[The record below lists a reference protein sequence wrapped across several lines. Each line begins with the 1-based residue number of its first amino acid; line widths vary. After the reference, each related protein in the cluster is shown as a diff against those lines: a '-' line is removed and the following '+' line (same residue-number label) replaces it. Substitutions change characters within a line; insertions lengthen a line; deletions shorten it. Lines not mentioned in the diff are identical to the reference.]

1 MIFPN
6 IDPVA
11 FQLPIPFLGW
21 WPVHWYSITWIIA
34 FLGIHILLNRRKGP
48 IDKDQT
54 GDLMFWGLLGAI
66 VGGRLGYMIFYGS
79 QQLIEDPISV
89 FYVWQGGLSFHGGLL
104 GVLISCFI
112 LSIKWKVKFFSI
124 MDFVAPAMPVGLG
137 SVRIGNFINAEL
149 LGRPTELPW
158 GMIFPTDPE
167 GLLRHPSQLYQ
178 AFAEGVILFLIINLY
193 AKKDR
198 PVMATSSIFLISYGS
213 LRFITE
219 FFREPDNHIG
229 FTFLEIF
236 TRGQMLSIPMI
247 LIGLMLL
254 FYSYKRTKKE

>member
-48 IDKDQT
+48 VDKDQT

-66 VGGRLGYMIFYGS
+66 AGGRLGYMIFYGS
-79 QQLIEDPISV
+79 QQLIEDPFSV

-149 LGRPTELPW
+149 LGGQQNCL
-158 GMIFPTDPE
+158 
-167 GLLRHPSQLYQ
+167 
-178 AFAEGVILFLIINLY
+178 GV
-193 AKKDR
+193 
-198 PVMATSSIFLISYGS
+198 
-213 LRFITE
+213 
-219 FFREPDNHIG
+219 
-229 FTFLEIF
+229 
-236 TRGQMLSIPMI
+236 
-247 LIGLMLL
+247 
-254 FYSYKRTKKE
+254 